1 MKQGV
6 VHFTS
11 AVFLVLLGLSA
22 SLQPVLAS
30 VAEAVRPELQEED
43 APKGS
48 EPQKDSEPRDGEERD
63 GEQNT
68 ASIPSDASKMI
79 HWPGRIFRATPLVVW
94 LAVRASEQTT
104 LPRISTRP
112 IARLACAPVPVSVW
126 GRAAHWPCGPPISNI
141 L

>member
-1 MKQGV
+1 MKQGM

-22 SLQPVLAS
+22 SLRPVLAC
-30 VAEAVRPELQEED
+30 VAEAVRPELREED
-43 APKGS
+43 APKDS
-48 EPQKDSEPRDGEERD
+48 EPQEDSEPGDDGATD
-63 GEQNT
+63 GAKDT
-68 ASIPSDASKMI
+68 ASFRSDVGKMI

-94 LAVRASEQTT
+94 LAVRASEQTM

-126 GRAAHWPCGPPISNI
+126 GRAAHWPCGPPISTV